1 MGADEALEAFVS
13 ARSGSPRGIDF
24 VNLGDVEFRP
34 RLGFKQTA
42 GLSGLR
48 LDQSAADYERAE
60 TAPGRLPIPRIS
72 RTRSPIVVRCYVG
85 DNLRPAFGAGRSA
98 HPLPVGTGP

>member
-1 MGADEALEAFVS
+1 M
-13 ARSGSPRGIDF
+13 GIDLA
-24 VNLGDVEFRP
+24 NTGDGKFRP
-34 RLGFKQTA
+34 CFGFKQTA

-60 TAPGRLPIPRIS
+60 TAPGRLPILRIS
-72 RTRSPIVVRCYVG
+72 RTRSAIVVRCYVG